1 MILSSLHII
10 LYHPTLPYPDRV
22 TLSLL
27 HIWRYVMN
35 TFSQELTKFSPL
47 LILGRCCLMACI
59 AEDFVASM
67 CTGFGF
73 EGRVTVG
80 GITFPLSPS
89 PPLRNK
95 LGSGQKDIWAIR
107 GQEQIGASQVGH

>member
-1 MILSSLHII
+1 MILSSLHIT

-80 GITFPLSPS
+80 GITFPPPS
-89 PPLRNK
+89 PPPAQQVGLRAK
-95 LGSGQKDIWAIR
+95 GHLGN
-107 GQEQIGASQVGH
+107 IGASKSKLGPAK

>member
-1 MILSSLHII
+1 MILSSLHIT

-80 GITFPLSPS
+80 GITFPLLPAQQVG
-89 PPLRNK
+89 LRAKGHLGNKGAKSK
-95 LGSGQKDIWAIR
+95 LGPAK
-107 GQEQIGASQVGH
+107 